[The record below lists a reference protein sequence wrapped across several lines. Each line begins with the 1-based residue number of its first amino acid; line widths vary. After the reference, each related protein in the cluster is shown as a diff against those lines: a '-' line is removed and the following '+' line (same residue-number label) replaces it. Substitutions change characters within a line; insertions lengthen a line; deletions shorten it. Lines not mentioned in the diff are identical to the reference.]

1 MSRNINSGNITKNY
15 ILSKVSQ
22 ISIFSAYLNITD
34 SLIQYCIDTGELMI
48 SPIRE
53 DIHPTVGFKYDNRG
67 RLKMKDFAGYF
78 WGDCF
83 DLVALVIS
91 SVYKREFNVSNKKDF
106 IIILRHITIRFKNVF
121 YGQEKDITLDKE
133 IEYSLET
140 LRKRKPNI
148 ELVVREWNIHDRLYW
163 DKLGVPLQY
172 LNTHFIYAVEQY
184 YIDRKF
190 NPQPK
195 YFYRVDDPCYGYLL
209 GQDRESNIYNM
220 KLYFPEREHGI
231 TRFITNCNHLEGIY
245 NLERNDYDIII
256 ITKST
261 KDRLCIGANI
271 MAMMSL
277 YRETAN
283 INIGII
289 NIPHETYRLRTMEY
303 DWLKS
308 KLKEDKGILCSLMD
322 NDRVGK
328 LEANYLRNSFD
339 IIPLMID
346 KKYNAKD
353 FAELRAN
360 NDIKIVYELIINS
373 IKYVLNYGT
382 ESNKLIRNKKKSNIS
397 PF

>member
-1 MSRNINSGNITKNY
+1 MGRNINSANLNKNY

-22 ISIFSAYLNITD
+22 ISIFAAYLNISET
-34 SLIQYCIDTGELMI
+34 LIQYCIDTGQLI
-48 SPIRE
+48 CSPIRE
-53 DIHPTVGFKYDNRG
+53 DAHPTCGFKYDNRG
-67 RLKMKDFAGYF
+67 RLKFKDFSGYF

-83 DLVALVIS
+83 DIVSLVLSAI
-91 SVYKREFNVSNKKDF
+91 YKKDFNVSNKRDF
-106 IIILRHITIRFKNVF
+106 IEILKHISIRFKNIF
-121 YGQEKDITLDKE
+121 YGQEKDINLDEE
-133 IEYSLET
+133 IKYSLES
-140 LRKRKPNI
+140 LKKRKPNI
-148 ELVVREWNIHDRLYW
+148 ELVIREWNIHDKLYW
-163 DKLGVPLQY
+163 DKLGIPLQY

-184 YIDRKF
+184 YIDRKV

-209 GQDRESNIYNM
+209 GKDKTTGFYNI
-220 KLYFPEREHGI
+220 KLYFPERNHSC

-283 INIGII
+283 INIGVI
-289 NIPHETYRLRTMEY
+289 NIPHETYKLREIEY
-303 DWLKS
+303 KWLKE
-308 KLKEDKGILCSLMD
+308 KLKDDKSKLCSLMD

-328 LEANYLRNSFD
+328 LEAQYLRNKFN
-339 IIPLMID
+339 IISLMIAKD
-346 KKYNAKD
+346 YNAKD
-353 FAELRAN
+353 FAELRTN
-360 NDIKIVYELIINS
+360 NDIKIVYELINKT
-373 IKYVLNYGT
+373 IKYILDYGN
-382 ESNKLIRNKKKSNIS
+382 ESNKPIRNKKQSNTC